1 MTKKNLEGYNA
12 ALQLNYNIR
21 DWKAVRV
28 LLKKGADIDH
38 IRHWLSK
45 NGESRSSTL
54 LTEAAYSNQTDVIL
68 NLLGNSAN
76 VDKPN
81 DIGVTP
87 LMFASK
93 RGNMESVMILVDNYA
108 TLDQCDNY
116 GMTAI
121 MFASSNG
128 HYDVLVYL
136 ANKGANLKIIDRFG
150 QTAYDLAKKRDH
162 REIVTFIEDRL
173 RAEFL
178 EKRQLLQETLP
189 PVAQPPVPVPM
200 ALPVPVPIHVALPP
214 VPVPMAL
221 PVPVPPKPD
230 NVIGHLIIKCDKLAK
245 ENSSL
250 SFEVSALRRAN
261 TEQAEML
268 IMMKNYI
275 STMSTIE
282 SRDENE
288 TDDLLRLCIGQC

>member
-1 MTKKNLEGYNA
+1 MTKKNLQGYNA
-12 ALQLNYNIR
+12 ALQTNYNIR

-28 LLKKGADIDH
+28 LIDKGADINH

-68 NLLGNSAN
+68 NLLRNFAN

-93 RGNMESVMILVDNYA
+93 RGNMNAVMILVDNYA

-136 ANKGANLKIIDRFG
+136 ANKGADLTISDRFG

-178 EKRQLLQETLP
+178 EKRQLLQETLS
-189 PVAQPPVPVPM
+189 PVAQ
-200 ALPVPVPIHVALPP
+200 PVPVPIPVALPPVP

-221 PVPVPPKPD
+221 PVPVPPKPE
-230 NVIGHLIIKCDKLAK
+230 NVIGHLILKCDKLAK